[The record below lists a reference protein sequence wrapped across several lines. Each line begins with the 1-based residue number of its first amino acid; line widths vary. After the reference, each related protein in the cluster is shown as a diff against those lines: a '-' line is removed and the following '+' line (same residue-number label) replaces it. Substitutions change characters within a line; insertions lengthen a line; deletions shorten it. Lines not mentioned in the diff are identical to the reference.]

1 LVYTVRKWS
10 PGPNTIEGRKMVVA
24 TFGSLRAA
32 SSPSALERWY
42 IETPVWLAPRA
53 LMCR

>member
-1 LVYTVRKWS
+1 
-10 PGPNTIEGRKMVVA
+10 MVAA
-24 TFGSLRAA
+24 TLGSLCAA

-42 IETPVWLAPRA
+42 IEAPAWLAPRA